1 MYATD
6 YECESEIANLLDEI
20 ADLRRELDEMRQQ
33 RDAAIA
39 ELERLARVDTT
50 FFIKR
55 NNRDQK

>member
-1 MYATD
+1 MFGIVR
-6 YECESEIANLLDEI
+6 EEIDHLYDEI

-33 RDAAIA
+33 RDAALA
-39 ELERLARVDTT
+39 ELERLVRVDTT

>member
-1 MYATD
+1 MFGIVR
-6 YECESEIANLLDEI
+6 EEIDHLYDEI

-33 RDAAIA
+33 RDAALS
-39 ELERLARVDTT
+39 ELERLVRVDTT

>member
-6 YECESEIANLLDEI
+6 YEWKSEVADLLDEI
-20 ADLRRELDEMRQQ
+20 ADIRRELDEMRRQ
-33 RDAAIA
+33 RDAALA
-39 ELERLARVDTT
+39 ELERLVRVDTT